1 MMLSF
6 LNRIPKNV
14 RQSRDVLLLGP
25 SRQRRSSGAVGRNK
39 RSALRRFGRRLATN
53 PDDGD
58 KLWRLRPALVRRS
71 AISLA
76 ACRKS
81 ALIFPNLWPGLLRGG
96 AISYAPHALDV
107 REVIEQR
114 AQAWPWP

>member
-1 MMLSF
+1 MPGVVA
-6 LNRIPKNV
+6 RG
-14 RQSRDVLLLGP
+14 VLLFFHGYVDNRDLP
-25 SRQRRSSGAVGRNK
+25 SSPARRSSDLGRNK

-58 KLWRLRPALVRRS
+58 KLRRLQPALVRCS

-96 AISYAPHALDV
+96 AISYCAL
-107 REVIEQR
+107 R
-114 AQAWPWP
+114 P